1 MTGRTLPDVRSRG
14 REATGSFITEPA
26 EIEDAR
32 ERIVSFVGRIVEE
45 ADAGG
50 VVVPMSGGID
60 STVSA
65 ALAIEALGEE
75 RVLGLGLPCHKAES
89 VNAHD
94 ARTIAGGLGME
105 YREVQLRPLLD
116 CFEDMVAPRLDP
128 MGDRH
133 AIANVIA
140 RLRMTCA
147 YYVAN
152 TRSDLVLGTANR
164 SELLLG
170 YFTKYGDGGAD
181 LYPIGDLYKTEV
193 GEFAQRIGLPKRI
206 IGKEPTAGFWAGQ
219 TDADD
224 LGAPY
229 DVIDPILLRAVD
241 RDDPPERIVADLDA
255 DPDTVRGLLE
265 RCAGTAHKRALPPKP
280 GLRGR
285 VGPDRYPT
293 E

>member
-1 MTGRTLPDVRSRG
+1 MDSKTLPNVQPGGADPT
-14 REATGSFITEPA
+14 ASFITSPA
-26 EIEDAR
+26 EVESVRA
-32 ERIVSFVGRIVEE
+32 RIVSFIRLAVED

-60 STVSA
+60 STLTA
-65 ALAIEALGEE
+65 ALAIEALGEG
-75 RVLGLGLPCHKAES
+75 RVLGLGLPCHKTES
-89 VNAHD
+89 VNAYD

-133 AIANVIA
+133 AIGNVIA

-152 TRSDLVLGTANR
+152 TRGDLVLGTANR
-164 SELLLG
+164 SEHLLG

-181 LYPIGDLYKTEV
+181 LFPIGDLYKTEV
-193 GEFAQRIGLPKRI
+193 GTVAHRIGLPKRI

-229 DVIDPILLRAVD
+229 DVLDPILLRAVD
-241 RDDPPERIVADLDA
+241 RNDPPDRIAADVDVDPATVEELLDRCVAS
-255 DPDTVRGLLE
+255 T
-265 RCAGTAHKRALPPKP
+265 HKRAVPPKP
-280 GLRGR
+280 GIR
-285 VGPDRYPT
+285 DRSTPNRT
-293 E
+293 PSG